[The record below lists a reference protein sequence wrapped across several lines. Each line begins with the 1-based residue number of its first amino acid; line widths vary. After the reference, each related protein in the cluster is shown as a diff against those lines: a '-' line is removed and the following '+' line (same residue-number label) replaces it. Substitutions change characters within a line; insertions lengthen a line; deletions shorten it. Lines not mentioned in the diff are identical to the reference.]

1 MAQTPPVKEGFRA
14 WGKQIQSPG
23 WRLPFYIPN
32 GKASQSDRLDGS
44 RAFNPMPSEGL
55 GHEDLGLGTK

>member
-1 MAQTPPVKEGFRA
+1 MV
-14 WGKQIQSPG
+14 
-23 WRLPFYIPN
+23 
-32 GKASQSDRLDGS
+32 KASQSGRLDDS